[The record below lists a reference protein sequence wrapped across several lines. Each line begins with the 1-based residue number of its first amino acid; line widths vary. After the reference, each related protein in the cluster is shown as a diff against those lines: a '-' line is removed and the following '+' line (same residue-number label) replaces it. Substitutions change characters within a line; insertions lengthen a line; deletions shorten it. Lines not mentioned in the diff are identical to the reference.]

1 MQNLRIEKLKNLS
14 LVALLM
20 AGAAMMFAACSSS
33 SDEII
38 DKQPENPTAPKV
50 YTMVIKAT
58 KGDGATTRALK
69 EGTKGNKNT
78 IDAYWSGDETFEV
91 LQSNNEDEI
100 LKIGTAYATASETDE
115 TNIIATLTN
124 PNEEHDIKFYLN
136 SKDGLCDYT
145 GQVGLL
151 TGTGGNSISEK
162 YDYAVATLSSD
173 DFSIDGDQINTD
185 ATLNFDDDC
194 LQAIV
199 KFTLKDKSNNAINA
213 TKFNIY
219 AGEYGLPLYTEIND
233 EVDLEFGD
241 ITITPSPGTSV
252 IYAALR
258 GVWGD
263 LTLTAND
270 GDNIYSYSKSSV
282 RFSDGQ
288 YYEITV
294 KMNKILTRV
303 TDNGAILNGA
313 YKAIS
318 EDEAK
323 ELAKRCWKV
332 AGDEI
337 SVIYSRESDYYVNC
351 ACTND
356 GENAQTCQKSIF
368 VLAIEGTVWFV
379 EQVVTY
385 TAPTLV
391 SGTLTYNGSPQAL
404 VTPGSATGG
413 TIMYST
419 GGGIWSEAVP
429 TGTNAGNYTVYYKVV
444 PDPGYTGGVEPTLL
458 GTKTIEKADWTG
470 GSVTVI
476 NDGFTRYHASYS
488 GPGDITKWEYST
500 NDGLDYIEDSSTSN
514 TSNPKNYATHW
525 KVTIGADDNHNQTTF
540 TGSYS
545 N

>member
-20 AGAAMMFAACSSS
+20 AGAAFAACSSS

-38 DKQPENPTAPKV
+38 EPVTPESPTTAKT
-50 YTMVIKAT
+50 YTLTIKAS
-58 KGDGATTRALK
+58 KGSDAATRALTP
-69 EGTKGNKNT
+69 GTDSETGKNT
-78 IDAYWSGDETFEV
+78 VEAYWSGEEQIVVVKPTSDPTEFE
-91 LQSNNEDEI
+91 
-100 LKIGTAYATASETDE
+100 KIGEASATASDDGST
-115 TNIIATLTN
+115 TITATLTGEPSGN
-124 PNEEHDIKFYLN
+124 LYFLLN
-136 SKDGLCDYT
+136 GSTFDYT

-151 TGTGGNSISEK
+151 TGNGGNSISEK

-173 DFSIDGDQINTD
+173 KYTVDGLNITPKSGVTLDFSAQ
-185 ATLNFDDDC
+185 
-194 LQAIV
+194 QAIV

-213 TKFNIY
+213 TKLNIH
-219 AGEYGLPLYTEIND
+219 E
-233 EVDLEFGD
+233 EFGVLMQSFDYLTSDGSNGD
-241 ITITPSPGTSV
+241 ITISPSSGTDV

-263 LTLTAND
+263 LTLTAIYGNY
-270 GDNIYSYSKSSV
+270 IYSYSKSSV
-282 RFSDGQ
+282 GFSDGQ

-303 TDNGAILNGA
+303 TDYGAISNGT

-337 SVIYSRESDYYVNC
+337 NVIYSRESDYYFNC

-356 GENAQTCQKSIF
+356 GENAGTSIKSIF
-368 VLAIEGTVWFV
+368 TLASEGTGWFV
-379 EQVVTY
+379 EPVVTY

-391 SGTLTYNGSPQAL
+391 SGTLTYNGSAQAL
-404 VTPGSATGG
+404 VTGGSATDG
-413 TIMYST
+413 TMYYST
-419 GGGIWSEAVP
+419 DGSTWSRYMP
-429 TGTNAGNYTVYYKVV
+429 TGTNAGTYTVYYKVE
-444 PDPGYTGGVEPTLL
+444 PYYPGYTGVERTLL
-458 GTKTIEKADWTG
+458 GSKTINKADWTG

-500 NDGLDYIEDSSTSN
+500 NGGQYYIEDSSTSN
-514 TSNPKNYATHW
+514 TSNQKFDATHW

-540 TGSYS
+540 IGSYS
-545 N
+545 Y